1 MSPTAPHR
9 FIVVVIAALILLL
22 APGVA
27 TAAKEPPA
35 SAAAHKRAERF
46 VRNQCKP
53 YDRSNQGHMAALAAV
68 FGRTR
73 PNPKDPAEAASAN
86 AELRTLADYCKRAD
100 VRLVWIIPSPQ
111 PDGSP
116 DIAFEFK
123 QPGLKTQ
130 CVEVVTHMAS
140 PPTAKGA
147 ARSISTKAT
156 GPQLKNPRWCPE
168 GGGTIA
174 LRIEHDR
181 GRDVPRTMAAAAGMA
196 ALDLARAPHVKGVDI
211 YRGGARV
218 RLVRNATGQMAIL
231 AEANAHPEYQE
242 LLQALIEA
250 GDYPVIDEGGERG
263 APLGRASGQGAAAA
277 DPVDATREAIGAAGA
292 SSRAGERGA
301 GGTDGAGATP
311 GVMGA
316 DGMTSAAAGLNE
328 LGGIDFS
335 SLELRYVSDVSTD
348 KTRAAGF
355 AFKALPGKGTADR
368 GAGTRAAQ
376 RASEAFFVFLA
387 LDPRTFTVNLQ
398 PGQVDR
404 IVDGKLGRTNA
415 GRVMLEADLRMKK
428 AIAPLIH
435 PDGRVGRR
443 YWSEI
448 DRIVGTKPTCFTFR
462 QWIVPAEATVYESE
476 GELYILK
483 APLSVQLEADYYR
496 SRGTPPLLNRCG
508 GVDPALQR
516 RIEAVYRRLIL
527 SRVQRAVR
535 RAPEFAA
542 LRRVYFSRIAAEWY
556 RERAAARAGGA
567 YADIVGSGD
576 IAPWAP
582 ARSWTP
588 RDVFDRY
595 MRSVTEGEFN
605 VKRRVRIGNFVNTAT
620 YVYGGVLFSD
630 VPRRNVS
637 RAELTAMR
645 PGLARRIAGALSQP
659 AVDPQ
664 SGEIWLAG
672 ASFDRTAAASDPAFG
687 SRDSADDGPDIGA
700 PLVAFLVALGS
711 ALLVLVTRRVM
722 RRPG

>member
-1 MSPTAPHR
+1 MRIVPLRLALLAAFVGLVALGAIPATAASRDWMHLRVKQVELWAGPDVAKGLPDEARRYRLKNNTAHTR
-9 FIVVVIAALILLL
+9 NVVVARIVNPDKTIRIVVVENIAMR
-22 APGVA
+22 
-27 TAAKEPPA
+27 
-35 SAAAHKRAERF
+35 AHSERVLVDMLRAEG
-46 VRNQCKP
+46 VELASVTDIYSELEPCDNPGRNCRRMLYREFGTNVTVYYSFMYRHILRPGEVAKAIMAEQRHVNAKMLAT
-53 YDRSNQGHMAALAAV
+53 RSEQLQ
-68 FGRTR
+68 
-73 PNPKDPAEAASAN
+73 AEH
-86 AELRTLADYCKRAD
+86 RA
-100 VRLVWIIPSPQ
+100 RQ
-111 PDGSP
+111 DGS
-116 DIAFEFK
+116 
-123 QPGLKTQ
+123 
-130 CVEVVTHMAS
+130 
-140 PPTAKGA
+140 
-147 ARSISTKAT
+147 
-156 GPQLKNPRWCPE
+156 
-168 GGGTIA
+168 
-174 LRIEHDR
+174 
-181 GRDVPRTMAAAAGMA
+181 
-196 ALDLARAPHVKGVDI
+196 
-211 YRGGARV
+211 
-218 RLVRNATGQMAIL
+218 
-231 AEANAHPEYQE
+231 
-242 LLQALIEA
+242 
-250 GDYPVIDEGGERG
+250 G
-263 APLGRASGQGAAAA
+263 APAPGRASGQGAAAA

-311 GVMGA
+311 GVMGTE
-316 DGMTSAAAGLNE
+316 GMTSATPGLDGE
-328 LGGIDFS
+328 TGGIDFS

-368 GAGTRAAQ
+368 GAGARAAQ

-428 AIAPLIH
+428 AVAPLIH

-448 DRIVGTKPTCFTFR
+448 NRIVGTKRTCFIFR

-496 SRGTPPLLNRCG
+496 SRSTPPLLNRCG
-508 GVDPALQR
+508 GVDPAVQR

-595 MRSVTEGEFN
+595 MRSATEGEFN
-605 VKRRVRIGNFVNTAT
+605 VKRRVRIGQLRQYA
-620 YVYGGVLFSD
+620 YGGVLFSD

-687 SRDSADDGPDIGA
+687 SRGSADDGPDIGA